1 VRSPTEVEGL
11 ASAPIHERMDR
22 LSDPLEALVFS
33 LTDRVAVVT
42 GAASGIGLATARRL
56 ARAGATVIMADV
68 TDASSLADSLGG
80 HFLATDVTDE
90 GSVSS
95 LIDEVS
101 RRHGRIDALVNNA
114 GIIGEG
120 TGRLDDDLVH
130 LRRLLEVNLLGV
142 INGIKHAGRA
152 MGPGAAIVNMA
163 SSSGMVGFAGLGAYG
178 TTKAGVIGLTRH
190 AAVEL
195 GPRGIRV
202 NCVCPSG
209 VHAPEYQQEDD
220 WGVRAQS
227 LMTQHESRLVTRD
240 EVAAAVHYLI
250 SDEARM
256 VNGQAL
262 VIDGGM
268 STGPSVEL
276 MRAAVG
282 DPDQPRD

>member
-1 VRSPTEVEGL
+1 
-11 ASAPIHERMDR
+11 M
-22 LSDPLEALVFS
+22 FS
-33 LTDRVAVVT
+33 LAERVAIVT

-56 ARAGATVIMADV
+56 ANAGAIVVMADV
-68 TDASSLADSLGG
+68 TDASAAAAELQGA
-80 HFLATDVTDE
+80 FVPTDVTDE
-90 GSVSS
+90 QAVSR
-95 LIDEVS
+95 LVDEVS
-101 RRHGRIDALVNNA
+101 EQYGRIDVLVNNA

-120 TGRLDDDLVH
+120 SGRVDDDLAH
-130 LRRLLEVNLLGV
+130 IRRLLEVNLLGV
-142 INGIKHAGRA
+142 VNGIKHAGRA
-152 MGPGAAIVNMA
+152 MGPGGAIVNMA
-163 SSSGMVGFAGLGAYG
+163 SSAGLIGFIGLGAYG

-209 VHAPEYQQEDD
+209 VHAPEYQHDDD

-240 EVAAAVHYLI
+240 EVAAAVHYLA

-256 VNGQAL
+256 INGQAL

-268 STGPSVEL
+268 STGPSAEL
-276 MRAAVG
+276 IETAMG
-282 DPDQPRD
+282 GPEP